1 MKTSREIKAELKIMS
16 GIYIDHNSE
25 TYVIL
30 SKEDTARAIEKRF
43 KGSEE
48 IPNILHFRNCDI
60 ELFEDNSKALAERIE
75 SLENQFY
82 EDLTKY
88 N

>member
-1 MKTSREIKAELKIMS
+1 MKIMS

-30 SKEDTARAIEKRF
+30 SKEDTAKAIEKRC

-60 ELFEDNSKALAERIE
+60 ELFEPDSMELSQRIRN
-75 SLENQFY
+75 LENQFY